1 MLGMNEQRLMKEGLS
16 SDAVARID
24 HVLSILI
31 EDFPSH
37 DFNVSALT
45 GLESLELKQRVNYLI
60 DVLAE
65 YLPNDFQSV
74 AAILLQVKQ
83 HWDWG
88 EPDDALSGFAAW
100 PLIDYVA
107 VHGIDDPELAL
118 TVLKELTPLFT
129 AEFAIRPFIQQHFE
143 LTHHHLLDWCDDAD
157 EHVRRLASEGI
168 RPRLPWGLQLTQF
181 CDDPR
186 AIFPIL
192 ERLKDDDSGY
202 VRKSVANN
210 LNDISKDHPDRV
222 VVCCQKWMKD
232 ASPERQRV
240 IRQAL
245 RTLVKSGRADV
256 FPLLGYTAEP
266 KIEMVEFSLNK
277 NRVKLGEF
285 IEFSVVLLSSTK
297 QNQSVVL
304 DYKVHHIK
312 ANGMTTAKVF
322 KWKNLTLQPNEMLQ
336 MKKSHTFKKITTRKY
351 FSGEHSIELLINGMP
366 LIKANF
372 ELIV

>member
-1 MLGMNEQRLMKEGLS
+1 MSQQRLMKEGLGV
-16 SDAVARID
+16 DAVARID

-31 EDFPSH
+31 KDFPSY
-37 DFNVSALT
+37 DFKVSALT
-45 GLESLELKQRVNYLI
+45 GLESLELKQRVNHLI
-60 DVLAE
+60 DVLAQ

-74 AAILLQVKQ
+74 ATILLQVKQ

-107 VHGIDDPELAL
+107 VHGLDEPELAL

-129 AEFAIRPFIQQHFE
+129 AEFAIRPFIQHHFE
-143 LTHHHLLDWCDDAD
+143 LSHQYLLDCCDDVD

-168 RPRLPWGLQLTQF
+168 RPRLPWGIRLTQL
-181 CDDPR
+181 CDDPE

-192 ERLKDDDSGY
+192 ERLKDDNSGY

-222 VVCCQKWMKD
+222 VACCQQWMND
-232 ASPERQRV
+232 APSERQRL

-256 FPLLGYTAEP
+256 FPLLGYTAKP
-266 KIEMVEFSLNK
+266 NIEIVEFVLNK
-277 NRVKLGEF
+277 EYIKLGDS
-285 IEFSVVLLSSTK
+285 IEFSVVLLSDRK
-297 QNQSVVL
+297 QDQSVVL

-312 ANGMTTAKVF
+312 ANGTTTAKVF
-322 KWKNLTLQPNEMLQ
+322 KWKNIILQANENIQ
-336 MKKSHTFKKITTRKY
+336 MRKLHSFAEITTRKY
-351 FSGEHSIELLINGMP
+351 YPGKHSIELLING
-366 LIKANF
+366 KALKKVEF
-372 ELIV
+372 ELID